1 MANDDSTKKPPTGS
15 HRRNAVFKNAGAVAL
30 IAGLLVVD
38 QTAFAQVDKP
48 KIIHDAEYYILEAQH
63 GERWATEDCDLD
75 AKLAA
80 LRQKYGGPPNII
92 HIMFD
97 DTPVGE
103 VGVPFIQ
110 KQRGWE
116 TPNINR
122 LAAEGINFTRMYS
135 EPSCTPSRAA
145 VITGREP
152 VRNGMYNVGFPYEY
166 GGLAASEVTTAD
178 VLSKAG
184 YATAFYGKW
193 HLGDIEASY
202 ATNHGFDEALW
213 MPYNQ
218 LVSVFTPQGQA
229 AILTPAVLFPQMFPK
244 DPYDIDPGWRPV
256 GLVNALEGTRGGP
269 VREFGTTSH
278 DDYLK
283 LEGEFEKRTFAFIQ
297 KNAAAKKPFFV
308 AWWPALGSFLPSPKK
323 LTTNGG
329 VTAELITPLDV
340 RIGALMSELK
350 RLGIA
355 ENTLVVL
362 MADNGPMV
370 HNGPPGMV
378 DTLYRGG
385 KGDFLEGG
393 VRVPAMAWW
402 PGVIAPGQTVG
413 DIIHAT
419 DLFTT
424 FARLGNATA
433 NIPTDRIIDGI
444 DQTALFLNGDTFGRR
459 DYVFIYTG
467 NVLAATVKGRYKRH
481 WVGEKPGLT
490 GAPFYDLYTDPREE
504 NGKLVPMLSASGMFN
519 LMKARHQLWMQK
531 YPNTPEARGFPFTG
545 LENPR
550 PATTA
555 ASQPRVDVS
564 KLPFDPREAIKKV
577 PGWAGAEFDQ
587 MNEEQ

>member
-1 MANDDSTKKPPTGS
+1 MKRDWIGA
-15 HRRNAVFKNAGAVAL
+15 ACIAVAL
-30 IAGLLVVD
+30 IVGLLAVD
-38 QTAFAQVDKP
+38 QTAFAQADKP
-48 KIIHDAEYYILEAQH
+48 KIVHDSEYYILDALH
-63 GERWATEDCDLD
+63 GEQWAAEDKDLD
-75 AKLAA
+75 QKLAE
-80 LRQKYGGPPNII
+80 LRQKYGAPPNII

-145 VITGREP
+145 VMTGRHG

-166 GGLAASEVTTAD
+166 GGLAASEITIAD

-218 LVSVFTPQGQA
+218 LESVFTPQGQA
-229 AILTPAVLFPQMFPK
+229 AVLTPAVLFPQMFPK
-244 DPYDIDPGWRPV
+244 DPYDMDPSWRPI
-256 GLVNALEGTRGGP
+256 GFVNALEGTKGVP
-269 VREFGTTSH
+269 VREFGTAPNH

-297 KNAAAKKPFFV
+297 KNAEAKKPFFV

-323 LTTNGG
+323 LTSNGG
-329 VTAELITPLDV
+329 VTAELITPLDG

-350 RLGIA
+350 KLGIA

-402 PGVIAPGQTVG
+402 PGMIAPGQTVG
-413 DIIHAT
+413 DIIHET

-424 FARLGNATA
+424 FARLGGATE

-444 DQTALFLNGDTFGRR
+444 NQTALFLKGDTFSRR

-467 NVLAATVKGRYKRH
+467 NILAATVKGRYKRH
-481 WVGEKPGLT
+481 WVGEKPGLS
-490 GAPFYDLYTDPREE
+490 GAAFFDLYTDPREE
-504 NGKLVPMLSASGMFN
+504 NGKLVPMLSAKGMFD
-519 LMKARHQLWMQK
+519 LMKTRHQLWMQK

-550 PATTA
+550 PAINA
-555 ASQPRVDVS
+555 ASQPRVNVS
-564 KLPFDPREAIKKV
+564 RLPFDPREVIKKV
-577 PGWAGAEFDQ
+577 PGWDGIEFDQ
-587 MNEEQ
+587 APDD